1 MEKFLNDNMDYLKE
15 FTNNVS
21 NEEDREINK
30 AEIKAAEMV
39 NGLKID
45 NLNVAKDSPLSADEI
60 KLLLTQAI
68 PTIFNNMKQSEI
80 SDPNR
85 NDFSGFIKNMMS
97 SIFNES
103 KKTLPNNEFLNTID
117 YNEIEKILDEVG
129 VFKDKPK
136 MEEIPVD

>member
-21 NEEDREINK
+21 NEEDSDINK
-30 AEIKAAEMV
+30 AEIKATEMI

-45 NLNVAKDSPLSADEI
+45 NLNVSKDSPLSADEI

-68 PTIFNNMKQSEI
+68 PTIFNNMRQTEI
-80 SDPNR
+80 TDPNR

-117 YNEIEKILDEVG
+117 YNEIEKILDEVE
-129 VFKDKPK
+129 VFKDKSK